1 VGECGRVHAAIIAI
15 VVITIGR
22 ARFWSA
28 SMIAASRSIPP

>member
-1 VGECGRVHAAIIAI
+1 VGECGRVYAAIIAI

-22 ARFWSA
+22 AGFWPA